1 MFSPDYIL
9 VNTVPRIFEKSKFRT
24 KVQFIGCD
32 NMLNHLDPQNNESRD
47 QRLAFGCLRNLDVI
61 FKFLKFMFMFIKIFG
76 TWWHKS
82 VQHKAGGTSTLQR
95 RYCISLLF
103 PTERCNN

>member
-1 MFSPDYIL
+1 MFFPDYIL

-61 FKFLKFMFMFIKIFG
+61 FKFSKFMFMFIKIFG

-82 VQHKAGGTSTLQR
+82 V
-95 RYCISLLF
+95 
-103 PTERCNN
+103 